1 MAMSKLLSEGLKSAI
16 KAGSKGKAIKKVKP
30 KKPSAAKLKRM
41 DAARKKGSG
50 ALMREGLSDLKKK
63 GAVKSKRTTAEQK
76 RTGKPETVISTG
88 KTGFAKAVEQVKSM
102 NLKPETRNRKLI
114 DVYKKYGR
122 KVPSSLIKPVGRKG
136 GGTVASKK
144 KGGAPHNRLY

>member
-1 MAMSKLLSEGLKSAI
+1 MSKVLSAGLKSAI
-16 KAGSKGKAIKKVKP
+16 KAQS
-30 KKPSAAKLKRM
+30 
-41 DAARKKGSG
+41 
-50 ALMREGLSDLKKK
+50 KK

-76 RTGKPETVISTG
+76 RNSKPEAVVSSG
-88 KTGFAKAVEQVKSM
+88 KTGFAKAVEQVKNM
-102 NLKPETRNRKLI
+102 NLKPEARNKKLI
-114 DVYKKYGR
+114 NVYKKYGR